1 MLYSGIVLNGG
12 SSSRMGSDKAEIM
25 VQGKTI
31 MEIIIDA
38 LTEAGASEILIIG
51 GSKSYEHLSTN
62 IRNCDD
68 LHPHEG
74 PLGGLIT
81 GLSNARYSVAMVLA
95 CDYLTVTAETILEC
109 LSHLSSKDMISPIF
123 NGKEQFLFSAV
134 QVNALPVFEQ
144 EFNAGT
150 RSMHDAIRGLQY
162 GTYQA
167 TFEENLR
174 SVNTPSE
181 LNE

>member
-1 MLYSGIVLNGG
+1 
-12 SSSRMGSDKAEIM
+12 
-25 VQGKTI
+25 
-31 MEIIIDA
+31 
-38 LTEAGASEILIIG
+38 
-51 GSKSYEHLSTN
+51 
-62 IRNCDD
+62 
-68 LHPHEG
+68 
-74 PLGGLIT
+74 
-81 GLSNARYSVAMVLA
+81 MVLA

-109 LSHLSSKDMISPIF
+109 LSHLSSKDMISPIY

-144 EFNAGT
+144 EFNSGT

-167 TFEENLR
+167 IFEENLR
-174 SVNTPSE
+174 SINTPSE